1 MIKLP
6 KVNTRLSLLCWGL
19 VIGIGIG
26 FSLGQNKNW
35 GSLAEWVSGIGTS
48 LAVIVALWQSKK
60 DEEQKSPEILL
71 NIYRHGIYP
80 PKESDVKDSRYKI
93 LRRNSFYIGN
103 YGKIPAT
110 NLYIE
115 LSIEKDK
122 SSNSNKSNN
131 EIKAWL
137 NEHERLKHN
146 KEIQEKVKELPLLNK
161 HKVDFQDYLFDSE
174 KEDIWFPKE
183 YKELYFEIVKK
194 VQTRRLLN
202 GKDAIKNLNYN
213 FPKFQ
218 YYFSYKYQNN
228 SGKKIIEVVPKFK
241 YYNDSKD
248 GGKRKIEITF
258 NINNSFEEK

>member
-71 NIYRHGIYP
+71 NIYRHCFYP
-80 PKESDVKDSRYKI
+80 PKESDVKDRLYKI
-93 LRRNSFYIGN
+93 LRHNSFYIGN

-110 NLYIE
+110 NLCIE

-122 SSNSNKSNN
+122 SSHSNKSNN
-131 EIKAWL
+131 KIKAWL

-146 KEIQEKVKELPLLNK
+146 KEIQEKVKKLPLLNK

-174 KEDIWFPKE
+174 KRRYLVSKRIQR
-183 YKELYFEIVKK
+183 IV
-194 VQTRRLLN
+194 
-202 GKDAIKNLNYN
+202 
-213 FPKFQ
+213 F
-218 YYFSYKYQNN
+218 
-228 SGKKIIEVVPKFK
+228 
-241 YYNDSKD
+241 
-248 GGKRKIEITF
+248 
-258 NINNSFEEK
+258 